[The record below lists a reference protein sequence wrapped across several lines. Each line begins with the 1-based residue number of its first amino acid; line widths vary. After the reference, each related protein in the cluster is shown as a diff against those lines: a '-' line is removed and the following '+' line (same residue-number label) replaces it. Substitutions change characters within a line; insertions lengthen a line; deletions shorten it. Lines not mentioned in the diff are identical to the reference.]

1 MTARAPDALRASL
14 DARLALAAQARA
26 MDVNRLRRHLT
37 FQRLLRRLSPTDGWV
52 LKGGYLL
59 EVRLGD
65 VARATRDLDLATT
78 RALAMHELR
87 DALERSL
94 AVDVDGDG
102 FVFRVTGAHE
112 HRRDVA
118 DAGGPG
124 VQLSVSAYLAGRPFA
139 NVRVDIVAR
148 PAEIEGGVEQVE
160 LPPVVAMPEW
170 PAVVVPAVDLAQHA
184 AEKLHALSQMHA
196 HPRPSTRVKDL
207 VDLALLIDSG
217 ALDEV
222 RLRARVAAV
231 FVARDGQHAESGL
244 PSPPEFWRAGYAEL
258 ARSLNLP
265 SPDLDVAFTE
275 VAALFARVIHP
286 PTTANSTQEPHP

>member
-1 MTARAPDALRASL
+1 
-14 DARLALAAQARA
+14 

-37 FQRLLRRLSPTDGWV
+37 FQRLLRRLSPADGWV

-78 RALAMHELR
+78 RALVMHELR
-87 DALERSL
+87 ESLERSL
-94 AVDVDGDG
+94 ADDVDGDR

-112 HRRDVA
+112 HLRDGA

-124 VQLSVSAYLAGRPFA
+124 VQLSVSADLAGRPFA
-139 NVRVDIVAR
+139 SVRVDIVAR

-160 LPPVVAMPEW
+160 LPPVVYVPDWAP
-170 PAVVVPAVDLAQHA
+170 VVVPAVDLAQHA
-184 AEKLHALSQMHA
+184 AEKLHALSQMYA

-222 RLRARVAAV
+222 RLRERVAAV
-231 FVARDGQHAESGL
+231 FAARDGQEAESGL
-244 PSPPEFWRAGYAEL
+244 PGPPESWRAGYAEL
-258 ARSLNLP
+258 ARSLELP
-265 SPDLDVAFTE
+265 SSDLDAAFAE
-275 VAALFARVIHP
+275 VAALFARLIHST
-286 PTTANSTQEPHP
+286 PTATTQEPHP